1 MKEGW
6 TTRWKA
12 LFLWLC
18 GYLSIIAFAV
28 TGGYVIVKSENE
40 ELKKTVKKVFI
51 VTLIFTA
58 ISMFFSVYNGIGNM
72 TDNYYNSDAYTA
84 YSYMTRLADLAEV
97 AVFAICGALAFFK
110 GGAGAALLADG
121 KKGETTGNETR
132 EEDKAEE
139 PAKEDE
145 A

>member
-40 ELKKTVKKVFI
+40 E
-51 VTLIFTA
+51 
-58 ISMFFSVYNGIGNM
+58 
-72 TDNYYNSDAYTA
+72 
-84 YSYMTRLADLAEV
+84 R
-97 AVFAICGALAFFK
+97 
-110 GGAGAALLADG
+110 
-121 KKGETTGNETR
+121 R
-132 EEDKAEE
+132 EELGVYEAGNQVLSINRSTPCGKAT
-139 PAKEDE
+139 PR
-145 A
+145 